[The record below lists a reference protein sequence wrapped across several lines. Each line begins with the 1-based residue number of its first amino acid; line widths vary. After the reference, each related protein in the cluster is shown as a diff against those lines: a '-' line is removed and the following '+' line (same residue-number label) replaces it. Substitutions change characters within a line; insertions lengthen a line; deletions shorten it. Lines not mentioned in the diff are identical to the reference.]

1 MNKQT
6 EQNGADSGM
15 SKAEHSYDGS
25 NVPNPTFDSTY
36 CCSCRLCVSQ
46 QPLQETKPSS
56 QDAKRCRWCS
66 GNHWDVKCPTKAI
79 WAAKYEMEVHMA
91 CGGVQGG
98 IEEKQ
103 K

>member
-1 MNKQT
+1 MP
-6 EQNGADSGM
+6 D
-15 SKAEHSYDGS
+15 
-25 NVPNPTFDSTY
+25 PTFDSTY

-46 QPLQETKPSS
+46 QPVQEEKPLS
-56 QDAKRCRWCS
+56 QGAKRCRWCS

-91 CGGVQGG
+91 CGGVRGG
-98 IEEKQ
+98 IEETQ